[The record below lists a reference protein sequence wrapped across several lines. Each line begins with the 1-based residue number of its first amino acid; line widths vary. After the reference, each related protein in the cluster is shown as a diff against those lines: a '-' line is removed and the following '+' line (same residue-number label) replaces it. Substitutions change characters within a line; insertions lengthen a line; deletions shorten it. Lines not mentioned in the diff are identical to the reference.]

1 MLNRL
6 NLGHAMSDAAQRPSS
21 LVLGVRIDASGWDDV
36 VAQLV
41 SWGAQRASRYI
52 CICNVH
58 SLVTAVRDPAFMQAV
73 NRADMATPDGMPV
86 AWMLRALGHQGQQRI
101 NGPDLM
107 WRYLAEAEKLGQVV
121 SFYGS
126 TEDTIAL
133 LREAMLS
140 AYPKLR
146 IGVMI
151 SPPFRPLS
159 DDESSAYA
167 RQINEANT
175 SVMFVGM
182 GCPKQEI
189 WMSSRRGTISA
200 AMVGVGAAFDYHAG
214 TVKRAPIWM
223 QRSGLEWLYRL
234 VTEPRRLWRRYLVT
248 NTIFG
253 IMAFKQLLAVRREPL
268 KEEAESSNAGR

>member
-6 NLGHAMSDAAQRPSS
+6 NLGQVMSDTVQRRSS
-21 LVLGVRIDASGWDDV
+21 LVLGVRIDAGGWDDV

-41 SWGAQRASRYI
+41 SWGAQRSSRSV

-58 SLVTAVRDPAFMQAV
+58 SLVTAVRDAGFMQAV

-86 AWMLRALGHQGQQRI
+86 AWMLRALGHPGQERI

-107 WRYLAEAEKLGQVV
+107 WRYLGEAEKLGQVV

-126 TEDTIAL
+126 TDDTIAL
-133 LREAMLS
+133 LRDAMLR
-140 AYPKLR
+140 AFPKLR

-151 SPPFRPLS
+151 SPPFRPLT
-159 DDESSAYA
+159 DEEADA
-167 RQINEANT
+167 HAAQINGANT
-175 SVMFVGM
+175 AVMFVGM
-182 GCPKQEI
+182 GCPKQEL
-189 WMSSRRGTISA
+189 WMSSRRGTIHA

-214 TVKRAPIWM
+214 TLKRAPMWM

-234 VTEPRRLWRRYLVT
+234 VSEPRRLWRRYLVT
-248 NTIFG
+248 NSIF
-253 IMAFKQLLAVRREPL
+253 AVLALWQLLSFRREPIK
-268 KEEAESSNAGR
+268 KEVKSSNVGR